1 METKKKKIIPLS
13 KLRNKGIDTVA
24 HRHKQ
29 HGFKTNPSLIGK
41 AKIAWDNMYQIRL
54 DADRAHRFVYDDD
67 QWSDMTLF
75 NGEWM
80 TERQAIALQGKTPL
94 TYNMMRPIIVGAKGT
109 FLRAATEPFAVAR
122 DPKKRDVAEMV
133 TMALQCNWQQ
143 STGNMRVLT
152 SNMFETYE
160 SSGFGIARESWE
172 DLGDGNYDSVTYT
185 YPLNLVFLDG
195 NMRDPNMRDLNMIG
209 VIHDVTPGELRSKFR
224 LTPQRWEELERE
236 FPKVYD
242 DLNPESIDLL
252 DRNKLQYQDF
262 FFSVDS
268 SRCRIYEI
276 WTKETKCRYVC
287 VDPMRGE
294 MFKIE
299 LENLDRVPLEMY
311 GKTVM
316 EENAD
321 RQRMAHEAGIFEESE
336 IPYIDYGQLPNSIE
350 GTGDHYDTYWYY
362 QYLTANGTII
372 EEGESPYA
380 CGLPFS
386 LLLYPFING
395 NVHSFA
401 TDLIPVQKG
410 LNRDETLSDWSIRS
424 VAKGAIIVDKHALG
438 DETPEDVRE
447 NWSKPD
453 GVVFWDSK
461 RGGQPP
467 KQAAASSTNI
477 GIDAAMNRKLKY
489 FEDISGIHGAIQG
502 KDALSGQS
510 AALYAQQVENG
521 TTMVLPMLDAF
532 KNFMRNIAVKK
543 AKMICQFAP
552 DNRFVNTD
560 RNYYSSEANRID
572 RNKLNGFE
580 YDISIGERQ
589 FTETARQI
597 GNQLLLELFKAR
609 AISAKA
615 LANIGEF
622 PFASKLIKYL
632 DEEEAR
638 MQQQA
643 DMGQQ
648 VTQGGNPQLMQQ
660 IMNEMG
666 SMQNGG
672 INAGMPMATA

>member
-1 METKKKKIIPLS
+1 MEAVKKKIVPLS
-13 KLRNKGIDTVA
+13 KLRKSAIDTVK
-24 HRHKQ
+24 HRHETS
-29 HGFKTNPSLIGK
+29 GFKNNAKLISK
-41 AKIAWDNMYQIRL
+41 AYTCWNNMYKIRL
-54 DADRAHRFVYDDD
+54 AADRAKRFVYDDD
-67 QWSDMTLF
+67 QWSDLTLY

-109 FLRAATEPFAVAR
+109 FLRTATEPFAVAR

-160 SSGFGIARESWE
+160 SSGFAIARESWE

-185 YPLNLVFLDG
+185 YPLNMVFFDS
-195 NMRDPNMRDLNMIG
+195 NMRDPNMRDLTMIG
-209 VIHDVTPGELRSKFR
+209 VIHDITPGELRSKFK
-224 LTPQRWEELERE
+224 LSPSKWEELERE
-236 FPKVYD
+236 LPRVYD

-252 DRNKLQYQDF
+252 DRNKLEYQDF
-262 FFSVDS
+262 FFPVDK

-276 WTKETKCRYVC
+276 WTKEVKCRYVC
-287 VDPMRGE
+287 VDPLRGE
-294 MFKIE
+294 MFKVE
-299 LENLDRVPLEMY
+299 MDNLDKVPLEMY
-311 GKTVM
+311 GKTIM
-316 EENAD
+316 QENED
-321 RQRMAHEAGIFEESE
+321 RRKMAHDAGIFDEND

-350 GTGDHYDTYWYY
+350 GTGDHYDVYWYY
-362 QYLTANGTII
+362 QYETANGTII
-372 EEGESPYA
+372 DEGESPYI

-386 LLLYPFING
+386 LLLYPFADG

-410 LNRDETLSDWSIRS
+410 LNRDEVLSDWSIRS
-424 VAKGAIIVDKHALG
+424 AAKGAVIVDKSGLG

-447 NWSKPD
+447 NWSRPD

-461 RGGQPP
+461 KGGQPP

-477 GIDAAMNRKLKY
+477 GIDAAMARKLKY
-489 FEDISGIHGAIQG
+489 FEDISGIHGAMQG

-521 TTMVLPMLDAF
+521 TTMILPMLSAF
-532 KNFMRNIAVKK
+532 EDFQRNIAVKK

-560 RNYYSSEANRID
+560 SNYYASDANRFD
-572 RNKLNGFE
+572 RTKLNGFE
-580 YDISIGERQ
+580 YDISIGKRQ
-589 FTETARQI
+589 STETARQM
-597 GNQLLLELFKAR
+597 GNQLLLELFKAKS
-609 AISAKA
+609 ISAKA

-622 PFASKLIKYL
+622 PFTAKLIKYL
-632 DEEEAR
+632 DEEESR

-643 DMGQQ
+643 AAGQQ
-648 VTQGGNPQLMQQ
+648 VTQQGNPQLMNE

-666 SMQNGG
+666 ARQN
-672 INAGMPMATA
+672 ASA